1 MPCVQVHVSAS
12 YRMEVTVLSYI
23 NPNNQD
29 FDGGCCDLDITCEPC
44 ETYFLFC
51 LRDIGHSVTDD
62 RCTRG
67 AYNTSHA
74 PIRSMSIIFTPGQ
87 DIVMNPRVPNPLVFT
102 GNSWPVSFMHVNIA
116 VQKYIVTG
124 GRN

>member
-62 RCTRG
+62 QCTRG

-74 PIRSMSIIFTPGQ
+74 PIRSMSIIFPPGQ

-116 VQKYIVTG
+116 VQ
-124 GRN
+124 